1 MAHGYDTMMT
11 PAVEELL
18 DRTESK
24 FVLVTLAA
32 MRSREITNYLGQLGG
47 GIGASVPPQVV
58 STSSKPLSIAL
69 EEVAAGKIEAVEIN
83 PEAEAAEAM
92 EASELPAEQ
101 AGSPEGA
108 HLLDVSDPDPG
119 LAAAKSLESA
129 GDVGA

>member
-1 MAHGYDTMMT
+1 MMT
-11 PAVEELL
+11 PAIEDLL

-69 EEVAAGKIEAVEIN
+69 EEVAAGKIEAVEFD
-83 PEAEAAEAM
+83 PEAEAAAAADAALMAED
-92 EASELPAEQ
+92 ASGG
-101 AGSPEGA
+101 GSQ
-108 HLLDVSDPDPG
+108 LLDVSDPDQG
-119 LAAAKSLESA
+119 RAAESV
-129 GDVGA
+129 GDTGA

>member
-32 MRSREITNYLGQLGG
+32 MRGREITNYLGQLGG
-47 GIGASVPPQVV
+47 GIGASVPPQVI

-69 EEVAAGKIEAVEIN
+69 EEIAAGKIEAIEVD
-83 PEAEAAEAM
+83 PDAEAAEAV
-92 EASELPAEQ
+92 EDPETPAQ
-101 AGSPEGA
+101 QGDSTEGA
-108 HLLDVSDPDPG
+108 HLQDVSDP
-119 LAAAKSLESA
+119 E
-129 GDVGA
+129 GARQTTRP

>member
-11 PAVEELL
+11 PAIEDLL
-18 DRTESK
+18 ERTESK

-32 MRSREITNYLGQLGG
+32 LRSREITNYFGQLGG

-69 EEVAAGKIEAVEIN
+69 EEVAAGKIEAVEVD
-83 PEAEAAEAM
+83 PDAEP
-92 EASELPAEQ
+92 PAEE
-101 AGSPEGA
+101 AGPFEGA
-108 HLLDVSDPDPG
+108 HLQDVSDPEQSGAGGDSP
-119 LAAAKSLESA
+119 EPA